1 VNRTAL
7 VLRVSPAVVAATV
20 LLSVREARAD
30 VSSWFYVGAG
40 ATSLAQSTFAT
51 VQPFTLQTELG
62 MGSPPDKAVIL
73 GGLVK
78 AYTYFGQGTD
88 LALTVRGASGG
99 FVRGGLGFAIDAGA
113 YERWWGQGS
122 AGFLGA
128 LVLGGP
134 FGLQLTGMTEQGSN
148 DVRTYGVTIGID
160 FLRLTVYRNT
170 SQNYWPNP
178 ILPAGVGAAR

>member
-1 VNRTAL
+1 MAL
-7 VLRVSPAVVAATV
+7 VLKVSLVAGIVAM
-20 LLSVREARAD
+20 SAREARAD

-40 ATSLAQSTFAT
+40 ATSLAQTAQVT
-51 VQPFTLQTELG
+51 VLPFTLQSELG

-78 AYTYFGQGTD
+78 SFTYFGQGTD
-88 LALTVRGASGG
+88 LALAVRGASGG
-99 FVRGGLGFAIDAGA
+99 FVRGGLGFAIDAGY
-113 YERWWGQGS
+113 YERWWGDGS

-148 DVRTYGVTIGID
+148 NVRSYGATLGID
-160 FLRLTVYRNT
+160 FLRLTVYRTT

-178 ILPAGVGAAR
+178 ILPPGVGSAR